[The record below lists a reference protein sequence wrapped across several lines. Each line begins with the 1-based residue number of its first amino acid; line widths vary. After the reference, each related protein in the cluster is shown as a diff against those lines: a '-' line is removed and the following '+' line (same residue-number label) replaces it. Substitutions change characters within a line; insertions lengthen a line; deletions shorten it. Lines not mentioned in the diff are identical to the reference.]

1 MKYFTLGKHKL
12 SKFCLGTWS
21 LGGDKKNNFSYGN
34 VRALKAEKILKYA
47 YKNGINFFDTA
58 NVYGDAEIRLG
69 KCFSK
74 IRKKIFIAN
83 KVGCTSFEK
92 KIDLSVKNVNK
103 QISNS
108 LKNLKTNY
116 LDLVQLYNPNTSD
129 KNLRACLNFL
139 NEKKETGVIRYIG
152 VSLREPKDYLLLRKL
167 YKFDTVQCNFNI
179 LDHRVLDGNILKLI
193 KKDRSKLLART
204 VLNFGIFT
212 EEFISKKKIIFN
224 KNDHRHKW
232 NLKQIKLWKKYAN
245 QIKHLSKR
253 KIENTC
259 YKFCNSFSVSSIIIG
274 ATHKEHIST
283 AIILKNFIK
292 LKNKEILKIKK
303 IYKNFSKNY
312 FTKPKFKIKLN

>member
-12 SKFCLGTWS
+12 SKYCLGTWS
-21 LGGDKKNNFSYGN
+21 LGGEKENNFSYGN
-34 VRALKAEKILKYA
+34 VSTLKAQKILKYA

-69 KCFSK
+69 KCFAK

-83 KVGCTSFEK
+83 KIGCTSFDK
-92 KIDLSVKNVNK
+92 KIDLSLENVNN

-108 LKNLKTNY
+108 LENLKTNY
-116 LDLVQLYNPNTSD
+116 LDLVQLYNPNPGD
-129 KNLRACLNFL
+129 ENLRACLNFL
-139 NEKKETGVIRYIG
+139 NEKKEAGVIRYIG

-167 YKFDTVQCNFNI
+167 YRFDTVQCNFNI
-179 LDHRVLDGNILKLI
+179 LDHRVFDSNILKLI
-193 KKDRSKLLART
+193 KKDKSKLLART

-212 EEFISKKKIIFN
+212 EEFISKREIIFN

-245 QIKHLSKR
+245 QIKDLSNR

-259 YKFCNSFSVSSIIIG
+259 YKFCNSFNVSSIIIG
-274 ATHKEHIST
+274 ATNNEHIAS
-283 AIILKNFIK
+283 AIILKNYIK
-292 LKNKEILKIKK
+292 LNNEEVLKIKK
-303 IYKNFSKNY
+303 IYNKFSNNY
-312 FTKPKFKIKLN
+312 FAKPKYKIR